1 MGGRP
6 AGRPIAALRSFDLR
20 TALVTL
26 AGLVAVGLAAFA
38 LLQEPLAAAWPMRS
52 APREAL
58 PLLERSMDDQK
69 RLAELD
75 PAAAG
80 EHRRRFEELRT
91 LVGRL
96 RILDHNRERMADRY
110 RVLLLALVGGAL
122 VVAGAGLALRRG
134 RDARR
139 VERLRQAVEALAAGE
154 GEVRLGDRRR
164 DTLGRLGRIVEEAS
178 RVVGRDRRRLASLTN
193 LAAWQEASRRHAH
206 ELRTPLTAARLELDR
221 LRAGAASGAP
231 RPEVEAAADALAG
244 ELDRLARF
252 AGRFVS
258 FARLPAPRL
267 RRDDLAAAV
276 AETVEAFRGAWPA
289 VELAVVG
296 SAQPV
301 IAGFDRELLRQ
312 VLVNLCDNAA
322 QALGETGGRVTL
334 TIAAGDDGRA
344 TVEVADDGPG
354 VPEAIRGRLFD
365 PYVTGR
371 PGEGGSGLG
380 LAIARKIL
388 LDHGGDLELAA
399 SGPGGTT
406 FRLTLPAAA
415 EAVEAA
421 RHARSSAGSDAAAK
435 GFSDPSPGA
444 AS

>member
-1 MGGRP
+1 
-6 AGRPIAALRSFDLR
+6 LRSFDLR

-96 RILDHNRERMADRY
+96 RILDHNRERMAARY
-110 RVLLLALVGGAL
+110 RALLLALVGGAL
-122 VVAGAGLALRRG
+122 VVAGGGLALRRG

-139 VERLRQAVEALAAGE
+139 VERLRQAVEALAAGQ

-178 RVVGRDRRRLASLTN
+178 RVVGRDRRRLASLAN

-221 LRAGAASGAP
+221 LRAGAASGEP
-231 RPEVEAAADALAG
+231 RPEVEAAAEALAG

-276 AETVEAFRGAWPA
+276 TETVEAFRGAWPA
-289 VELAVVG
+289 VELAVVRP
-296 SAQPV
+296 ARTV
-301 IAGFDRELLRQ
+301 IAAFDRELLRQ

-322 QALGETGGRVTL
+322 QALGAAGGRVTL
-334 TIAAGDDGRA
+334 TVTAGEDGRA

-354 VPEAIRGRLFD
+354 VPEAIRELLFE

-380 LAIARKIL
+380 LAIARKVL

-399 SGPGGTT
+399 SSSGGAT

-415 EAVEAA
+415 AVA
-421 RHARSSAGSDAAAK
+421 
-435 GFSDPSPGA
+435 GA
-444 AS
+444 AG